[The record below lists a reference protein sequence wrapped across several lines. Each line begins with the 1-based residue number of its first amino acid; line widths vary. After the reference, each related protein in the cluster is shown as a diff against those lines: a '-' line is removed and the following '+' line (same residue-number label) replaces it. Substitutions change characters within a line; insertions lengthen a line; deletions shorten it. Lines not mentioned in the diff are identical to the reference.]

1 MNQSTTYLL
10 LAGAI
15 IAEVTAT
22 TALSRSESFT
32 RLIPSI
38 ITILGY
44 ASSFV
49 MLSFPIRV
57 MPTGIIYAVW
67 SGAGIVLIAAIGWLR
82 FGQKLDTPAL
92 IGLTFIITGVV
103 IVNVFSKTI
112 QH

>member
-1 MNQSTTYLL
+1 MNQPTTYLL
-10 LAGAI
+10 LAAAI

-44 ASSFV
+44 AISFV
-49 MLSFPIRV
+49 LLSFPIRV

-92 IGLTFIITGVV
+92 VGLAFIITGVV